1 MREKNNPHGF
11 FLAEPLM
18 EEVCCLRNGGE
29 MKNSETSSS
38 FVRDFFSSE

>member
-1 MREKNNPHGF
+1 MRY
-11 FLAEPLM
+11 FLADPLT
-18 EEVCCLRNGGE
+18 EEICCLRNGGE